1 MTFGEIH
8 RPANPFHPSRRDPSF
23 GFGEQRC
30 SDLLIV
36 NALEETEESDGL
48 VMKLHVPA
56 VHNSGNA
63 PDDFLTVPSEKVL
76 NFGVLVERVFAWVE
90 EFLQVEE

>member
-1 MTFGEIH
+1 
-8 RPANPFHPSRRDPSF
+8 
-23 GFGEQRC
+23 
-30 SDLLIV
+30 
-36 NALEETEESDGL
+36 
-48 VMKLHVPA
+48 MKLHVPA